1 MFAFFILFVHDF
13 NIVLVFISF
22 YINSFS
28 FLFSLSLGFL
38 SSSHSRFRE
47 RSPNHF
53 HSSFSFVYENNT
65 GPFVEE
71 CMHNITQV
79 QFVLTIMVIN

>member
-13 NIVLVFISF
+13 NIVLIFILF

-28 FLFSLSLGFL
+28 FLFIFSSGFF
-38 SSSHSRFRE
+38 SRSRFRE

-53 HSSFSFVYENNT
+53 RSSFSFVYENNT
-65 GPFVEE
+65 GQNAIEIYKEGLE
-71 CMHNITQV
+71 C
-79 QFVLTIMVIN
+79 